1 MDNNSV
7 NFKKELADLV
17 LQADGRAKQFTADKL
32 KTNQIRN
39 FYSAITRIRTE
50 FEMSYLEEDA
60 ETHSPFSPAIEK
72 QLVMLRP
79 KLAYAAGRQIAVRTN
94 FYPFMDSAIRGVLDS
109 KRDPETLEKF
119 LSIVESVVA
128 YHKFYGGE

>member
-1 MDNNSV
+1 MNNNNV
-7 NFKKELADLV
+7 NFQQELADLV
-17 LQADGRAKQFTADKL
+17 LQADGRAKQFTNDKL

-50 FEMSYLEEDA
+50 FEMGSMDEDGEA
-60 ETHSPFSPAIEK
+60 RTQFSPKIEQ

-79 KLAYAAGRQIAVRTN
+79 KLAYAAGRQTAVRTN
-94 FYPFMDSAIRGVLDS
+94 FYPFMDSAIGGVLAS

-119 LSIVESVVA
+119 LAIVESVVA